1 MRLISLIAGAILYA
15 IAPSPSHAYP
25 LCVDLVDAYALALA
39 DTQGHASEKWK
50 VLVDGGYCAE
60 IEGAH
65 FVLTIDSY
73 TDSEKVFTRIA
84 RYALHGKPLY
94 GLWSGELNAS
104 LFDVTYK
111 PDYEHE
117 DQATREWFRNARLTP
132 AAKRRLSW
140 SGCCDNADR
149 FVTTFE
155 NTTGTDEWFYYK
167 DGHKVDIP
175 WDTIHFEDDPTMPQ
189 QLKVEGVLF
198 IVNGVVACFWP
209 PQTGG

>member
-1 MRLISLIAGAILYA
+1 MRFLLLLAGAIIYA
-15 IAPSPSHAYP
+15 LAPSAHAYP

-39 DTQGHASEKWK
+39 DTQGALDDKWK
-50 VLVDGGYCAE
+50 ALLERGNCAN
-60 IEGAH
+60 IKGASY
-65 FVLTIDSY
+65 VLTIDSY
-73 TDSEKVFTRIA
+73 IDLAGDRTRVVQ
-84 RYALHGKPLY
+84 YALMGKTLY
-94 GLWSGELNAS
+94 GIAVGDPPAFE
-104 LFDVTYK
+104 VTYK
-111 PDYEHE
+111 PTGNE

-132 AAKRRLSW
+132 AARRRLSW

-167 DGHKVDIP
+167 DGHKVEIP